1 MAYCNEEKGNVTR
14 IVYTCS
20 GCCAEG
26 QASDLVGRRL
36 RIAGYAQCGSSCLAG
51 IGAGY
56 PRFLKAAQEA
66 SAVIVIDGCKMAC
79 AKTILRKANITA
91 TSYILL
97 DMGYSEEQDQETFIT
112 TTCQQI
118 WNSSNKSVTES

>member
-1 MAYCNEEKGNVTR
+1 MACCNEEKRSITK

-36 RIAGYAQCGSSCLAG
+36 RIEGYAQCGSSCLAG

-66 SAVIVIDGCKMAC
+66 SEVIVIDGCKMAC
-79 AKTILRKANITA
+79 AKTMLKKANIIA

-97 DMGYSEEQDQETFIT
+97 DMGFSEEQDQDTFIT
-112 TTCQQI
+112 SVCQQI
-118 WNSSNKSVTES
+118 RNSNKQTVTDS